1 MNKKTKK
8 RTLSMAL
15 AAALAFSPVQAF
27 AASSD
32 IAGHWAEDVITQW
45 ENAGMI
51 SGYED
56 GTFRPNNSVTRAE
69 FVIMM
74 NNALGLTETGEVSF
88 SDVQPGNW
96 FYNAVAIA
104 VAAGYC
110 SGYEDGTFKPS
121 ATITRAEAAVMIA
134 NAAGLEQDAT
144 GAAGFTDSIPAWAQ
158 GSVGAVVKAGFMSGY
173 PDGTFAANQS
183 ITRAEAVSSLNRVIG
198 GVTANDVVVKEATEI
213 ADQTIDGNLIID
225 AALTDGKVTVK
236 NTTVKGNIVVRGGA
250 ADALTLDGVT
260 LNGKLIVEKEG
271 AEVVLTG
278 ETKIPSVEISAL
290 STLSEDNFKGSVGT
304 ITITKNLDT
313 DKTVKLSVPADKVV
327 LDGTAAVD
335 VNKDIKTVEVTKD
348 AEGSKVYVNKG
359 ATVDTVVADAK
370 ANVSGSGTVK
380 VLEANANG
388 ITVGSS
394 LTVNKTEV
402 AEGIEKPTTSTSGG
416 GGGGGGSSSSS
427 DDDDVV
433 VTPTFVVDGTTN
445 KTWEKA
451 VEAAETTKS
460 ANYKILVKGSATG
473 ITVNDTITFTGKGTL
488 TVQFEDSTNVT
499 ATSLTIN
506 AADAAKIELLDNGSE
521 AKGVQLTTL
530 TVNAPKAT
538 VNNNF
543 AATTTNIQEVSNATF
558 NVKDTA
564 TTINIAKGTV
574 NITGAP
580 TANVNVNG
588 AGPVTVKGTAAN
600 VDVIAGGKNA
610 VVNIAGTVTGT
621 VNNTGTVAT
630 INVVDGANIKTLTAK
645 TGVTYD
651 LKGGTIETLA
661 VGAEAVTVAGA
672 TVNEATVSTGTLT
685 VNSGKVATAT
695 VSGAGTVTGTGT
707 VNTVDV
713 TADGATVNAAN
724 VDTVTLGSGVTA
736 VTIGSKVNML
746 EAKNSA
752 KAKVKFTQGATV
764 GTLVANTAEVEIA
777 DTNGTIKDVVTTQKV
792 TVQDKSQVTGSV
804 TTGGT
809 GQVVDK
815 SDKPVDNVATTKI
828 TKVAKNESSKYKTEY
843 YKGEALD
850 LTGLV
855 LDVTQTVTPAGAT
868 AGTEETKQVAYAGIA
883 TLVTTDFDS
892 SVLGKKNVTLTY
904 AGQTVDLGEFT
915 VKLSQAQFEEEAKA
929 ALAGKVNSIFTE
941 EDNTALTVADTWTN
955 DTLPATLDL
964 TSGGTAKVAW
974 ASGNAEYVKSDVYGA
989 NYKVEVLKAER
1000 DKKVPVTLTATV
1012 TSEDGAY
1019 TATATYTLKI
1029 KAVNQGAMDAWEKD
1043 IASKLTGTV
1052 TVKVDTTA
1060 IDVTNPAKVKE
1071 AITSYLST
1079 ENITASGYTLTVEKV
1094 EPSGDNW
1101 NATLKL
1107 ASTSAA
1113 TVDYV
1118 EKVVTFS
1125 LVDQTAG
1132 AKAELAK
1139 LAGLTSVALPSGT
1152 VAKGETEVT
1161 KVIKGIAQ
1169 EKVAKEYT
1177 VEATNSKFT
1186 PAKDGKSATWE
1197 GTLTVT
1203 NSSVSEDTATSET
1216 ITITATEGQDITFG
1230 TTAISGKTNEF
1241 SNADVTLKAGN
1252 TAFVGLQPG
1261 DDVTSWFVSPNGSLP
1276 AGLKA
1281 KVASLETND
1290 TVLKVTIY
1298 RGTDEADKPLTIAA
1312 TDGPIAL
1319 TATVPAANLKDATS
1333 DLVADGGSSTTID
1346 IKQGNEDIEVQGVAA
1361 AKGHTTLK
1369 ITLKNGAEFEQT
1381 AGAEKTNY
1389 LWNNQAFEGT
1399 ATVSPDQT
1407 SVSIKLSGKDL
1418 EALGSTGIKITIKA
1432 AAFGENVVKA
1442 EDVDTVVY
1450 MTPLADSNVIA
1461 ANIQDT
1467 VTQPP
1472 ISSLYTA
1479 NNIDAADIDSDKLN
1493 VVQINTTDLKEH
1505 KNGPGTL
1512 GHWTGFAVTVPDG
1525 VDTITTV
1532 KYAFVNTE
1540 EELPE
1545 TLSNS
1550 TDVEFVDVSGTKKG
1564 IAFYADITKDGV
1576 KVEHRYAAIQF
1587 FDAQDN
1593 AITPVYKFDMDFT
1606 NSTLAKQGVV
1616 VEASGKDYVIDSANA
1631 ATGAGTIAGGSS
1643 DQITTTTNVS
1653 DFKGYLS
1660 PVADDSTGATIKV
1673 VSAATA
1679 ATITTAEEFDKATDK
1694 DATMENGD
1702 VVVVMSE
1709 DRSVIGK
1716 YTVTVTEGP

>member
-74 NNALGLTETGEVSF
+74 NNALGLTEAGEVSF

-134 NAAGLEQDAT
+134 NASKLEQDAT

-198 GVTANDVVVKEATEI
+198 GVSANDVVVTEATEI
-213 ADQTIDGNLIID
+213 ADQTIEGNLIID

-460 ANYKILVKGSATG
+460 ANYKILVKDKNAVTTSTK
-473 ITVNDTITFTGKGTL
+473 NTITFAGKGTL
-488 TVQFEDSTNVT
+488 TVQFEDG
-499 ATSLTIN
+499 TSIAVGQSLIIN
-506 AADAAKIELLDNGSE
+506 ADNAAKIELMDAGADTNGVALD
-521 AKGVQLTTL
+521 TL
-530 TVNAPKAT
+530 TVKAPKAT

-543 AATTTNIQEVSNATF
+543 KTTTTNVEAVSDATF

-564 TTINIAKGTV
+564 TTINIKQGTV
-574 NITGAP
+574 NVTGAA

-588 AGPVTVKGTAAN
+588 AGPVTVKGTAAK
-600 VDVIAGGKNA
+600 VDVIAGGENA

-815 SDKPVDNVATTKI
+815 SGKPVDNVATTKI
-828 TKVAKNESSKYKTEY
+828 TKVAKNESSNYKTEY

-868 AGTEETKQVAYAGIA
+868 AGTEETKQVAYADIA
-883 TLVTTDFDS
+883 TLVTTNFDS

-929 ALAGKVNSIFTE
+929 DLINAVKSTFKN
-941 EDNTALTVADTWTN
+941 DNYTSVVAPNTSWTA
-955 DTLPATLDL
+955 TLPMQLELAAAGNAT
-964 TSGGTAKVAW
+964 AQVAW
-974 ASGNAEYVKSDVYGA
+974 VSSNTEFVTAEKLGA
-989 NYKVEVLKAER
+989 NYNVKVVKAPR
-1000 DKKVPVTLTATV
+1000 DKTEPVTLTATV
-1012 TSEDGAY
+1012 TSGEY
-1019 TATATYTLKI
+1019 TATVVFTVNVEAENKG
-1029 KAVNQGAMDAWEKD
+1029 AVEKWNG
-1043 IASKLTGTV
+1043 IADKLTGTV
-1052 TVKVDTTA
+1052 EIPVNTATT
-1060 IDVTNPAKVKE
+1060 DLSNPAQAQQAIQGYLDATFKSNITGYTLKVKE
-1071 AITSYLST
+1071 GTM
-1079 ENITASGYTLTVEKV
+1079 EKSGN
-1094 EPSGDNW
+1094 NW
-1101 NATLKL
+1101 NATLRL
-1107 ASTSAA
+1107 ESGSAA
-1113 TVDYV
+1113 ATDYV
-1118 EKVVTFS
+1118 ENVVTFS

-1152 VAKGETEVT
+1152 VAKGEAEVT

-1186 PAKDGKSATWE
+1186 AAEDGKSATWE

-1203 NSSVSEDTATSET
+1203 NSSDGKDKATSET
-1216 ITITATEGQDITFG
+1216 ITIKATEGQDITFG
-1230 TTAISGKTNEF
+1230 AKAISGKTNAF
-1241 SNADVTLKAGN
+1241 SDAEVTLTAGN
-1252 TAFVGLQPG
+1252 TAFVGLQAD
-1261 DDVTSWFVSPNGSLP
+1261 DDVTSWFNLP

-1281 KVASLETND
+1281 KVKSVATTTVEND
-1290 TVLKVTIY
+1290 TLTVTIY
-1298 RGTDEADKPLTIAA
+1298 LPKDTTCAA

-1319 TATVPAANLKDATS
+1319 TATVPAENLENAKS
-1333 DLVADGGSSTTID
+1333 DLVATGSNTTIE
-1346 IKQGNEDIEVQGVAA
+1346 IKQGNENVVIKVSAPAVD
-1361 AKGHTTLK
+1361 GHTTLK
-1369 ITLKNGAEFEQT
+1369 ITLQKGRFDEI
-1381 AGAEKTNY
+1381 AGAKSSNY
-1389 LWNNQAFEGT
+1389 LWNSIPFEGT
-1399 ATVSPDQT
+1399 VTLSDDFKSA
-1407 SVSIKLSGKDL
+1407 SIEL
-1418 EALGSTGIKITIKA
+1418 TGTDFDAVNAQDNDITILA
-1432 AAFGENVVKA
+1432 AAFGDNVVSA
-1442 EDVDTVVY
+1442 EGATAQY

-1461 ANIQDT
+1461 ANIADT

-1479 NNIDAADIDSDKLN
+1479 NNATATGLDDTKVN
-1493 VVQINTTDLKEH
+1493 TVTVETTDLKEH

-1525 VDTITTV
+1525 VDAITTV

-1550 TDVEFVDVSGTKKG
+1550 TDVEFVDVDGTKKG

-1587 FDAQDN
+1587 CDAQGN
-1593 AITPVYKFDMDFT
+1593 AITPVYKFDMNFT
-1606 NSTLAKQGVV
+1606 GSDWAAQGVE
-1616 VEASGKDYVIDSANA
+1616 VEASSKDYMIDGANA
-1631 ATGAGTIAGGSS
+1631 ATGAGTITSGDS
-1643 DQITTTTNVS
+1643 DKITTTTNVS

-1660 PVADDSTGATIKV
+1660 AVAPDSEGAEIKV
-1673 VSAATA
+1673 VAAATA
-1679 ATITTAEEFDKATDK
+1679 GTITTAEEFDKATDK
-1694 DATMENGD
+1694 GGTMENGD
-1702 VVVVMSE
+1702 VVVVMSA

-1716 YTVTVTEGP
+1716 YVVTVE

>member
-45 ENAGMI
+45 ENAGKI

-74 NNALGLTETGEVSF
+74 NNALGLTEAGEVSF

-158 GSVGAVVKAGFMSGY
+158 GSVGAVVNAGFMSGY

-198 GVTANDVVVKEATEI
+198 GVTANDVVVTEATEI

-313 DKTVKLSVPADKVV
+313 DKTVKLSVAADKLV

-335 VNKDIKTVEVTKD
+335 VNKDIKTVEITKD

-359 ATVDTVVADAK
+359 ATVDTVIADAK

-433 VTPTFVVDGTTN
+433 VTPTFVVDGTSG
-445 KTWEKA
+445 KTWADAVNAANKA
-451 VEAAETTKS
+451 TS

-488 TVQFEDSTNVT
+488 TVQFEDGTNVT

-600 VDVIAGGKNA
+600 VDVIAGGENA
-610 VVNIAGTVTGT
+610 VVNIAGTVTG
-621 VNNTGTVAT
+621 VINNSDKAAT
-630 INVVDGANIKTLTAK
+630 INVEDGANITNLATKACATYNVKGGKVGTLDLTTAP
-645 TGVTYD
+645 TGVTAT
-651 LKGGTIETLA
+651 GGTIDTLKLDA
-661 VGAEAVTVAGA
+661 NNLTVAGA
-672 TVNEATVSTGTLT
+672 TVNNATVSIGTLT
-685 VNSGKVATAT
+685 VDSGNVAKAT
-695 VSGAGTVTGTGT
+695 VTGAATITGKGTVGTVTL
-707 VNTVDV
+707 D
-713 TADGATVNAAN
+713 
-724 VDTVTLGSGVTA
+724 SGVTA
-736 VTIGSKVNML
+736 VTIGSKVDML

-752 KAKVKFTQGATV
+752 KATVKFTQGATV

-815 SDKPVDNVATTKI
+815 SGKPVDNVATTKI
-828 TKVAKNESSKYKTEY
+828 TKVAKNESSNYKTEY
-843 YKGEALD
+843 YKGQELD

-855 LDVTQTVTPAGAT
+855 LDVTQTVTPAGGT
-868 AGTEETKQVAYAGIA
+868 AGKEETEPVAYADIA
-883 TLVTTDFDS
+883 TLVTISGYNKDS
-892 SVLGKKNVTLTY
+892 IGTQKVTLTY

-941 EDNTALTVADTWTN
+941 EDNTALTVADKWTN

-1525 VDTITTV
+1525 VDAITTV

-1587 FDAQDN
+1587 CDAQGN

-1606 NSTLAKQGVV
+1606 GSNWAAQGVE
-1616 VEASGKDYVIDSANA
+1616 VEASSKDYVIDSANA
-1631 ATGAGTIAGGSS
+1631 ATGAGTITSGDS
-1643 DQITTTTNVS
+1643 DKITTSTTVS
-1653 DFKGYLS
+1653 EFKSYLS
-1660 PVADDSTGATIKV
+1660 AVAPDSEDAEIKV
-1673 VSAATA
+1673 VAAATA

-1702 VVVVMSE
+1702 VVVVMSA

-1716 YTVTVTEGP
+1716 YVVTVE

>member
-1 MNKKTKK
+1 
-8 RTLSMAL
+8 MAL

-158 GSVGAVVKAGFMSGY
+158 GSVGAVVNAGFMSGY

-198 GVTANDVVVKEATEI
+198 GVTANDVVVTEATEI

-313 DKTVKLSVPADKVV
+313 DKTVKLSVAADKLV

-335 VNKDIKTVEVTKD
+335 VNKDIKTVEITKD

-359 ATVDTVVADAK
+359 ATVDTVIADAK

-460 ANYKILVKGSATG
+460 ANYKILVKDKNAVTTSTK
-473 ITVNDTITFTGKGTL
+473 NTITFAGKGTL
-488 TVQFEDSTNVT
+488 TVQFEDG
-499 ATSLTIN
+499 TSIAAGQSLIIN
-506 AADAAKIELLDNGSE
+506 ADNAAKIELMDAGADTNGVALD
-521 AKGVQLTTL
+521 TL
-530 TVNAPKAT
+530 TVKAPKAT

-543 AATTTNIQEVSNATF
+543 KTTTTNVEAVSDATF

-564 TTINIAKGTV
+564 TTINIKQGTV
-574 NITGAP
+574 NVTGAA

-588 AGPVTVKGTAAN
+588 AGPVTVKGTAAK
-600 VDVIAGGKNA
+600 VDVIAGGENA

-621 VNNTGTVAT
+621 VNNTGTAAT
-630 INVVDGANIKTLTAK
+630 INVVDGANITNLATKASATYNVKGGKVGTLDLTAAPA
-645 TGVTYD
+645 GVTAT
-651 LKGGTIETLA
+651 GGTIDTLKLDA
-661 VGAEAVTVAGA
+661 SNLTVAGA
-672 TVNEATVSTGTLT
+672 TVNNATVSIGTLT
-685 VNSGKVATAT
+685 VDSGSVAKAT
-695 VSGAGTVTGTGT
+695 VTGAATITGKGTVGTVTL
-707 VNTVDV
+707 D
-713 TADGATVNAAN
+713 
-724 VDTVTLGSGVTA
+724 SGVTA

-752 KAKVKFTQGATV
+752 KATVKFTQGATV

-815 SDKPVDNVATTKI
+815 SGKPVDNVATTKI
-828 TKVAKNESSKYKTEY
+828 TKVVKNESSKYKTEY

-868 AGTEETKQVAYAGIA
+868 AGTEETKQVAYADIA

-929 ALAGKVNSIFTE
+929 ALAADSKITALFTE
-941 EDNTALTVADTWTN
+941 EEGTVAVVDKG
-955 DTLPATLDL
+955 DAELLPATVTLA
-964 TSGGTAKVAW
+964 SGGTAQVSW
-974 ASGNAEYVKSDVYGA
+974 ASGDATYVKADKYGA
-989 NYKVEVLKAER
+989 DYRAEVLESARDEQKA
-1000 DKKVPVTLTATV
+1000 VTLTATV
-1012 TSEDGAY
+1012 TSGDGY
-1019 TATATYTLKI
+1019 TTTVTYTFKI
-1029 KAVNQGAMDAWEKD
+1029 NAVNQGAMDAWETN
-1043 IASKLTGTV
+1043 IASELTGTV

-1071 AITSYLST
+1071 AIEGYLTDNSIEAASYD
-1079 ENITASGYTLTVEKV
+1079 LTVVKV
-1094 EPSGDNW
+1094 EQSGDNW

-1107 ASTSAA
+1107 AAQSGGDT
-1113 TVDYV
+1113 DYV

-1152 VAKGETEVT
+1152 VAKGEADVT
-1161 KVIKGIAQ
+1161 TAIQGIAQ

-1186 PAKDGKSATWE
+1186 AAEDGKSATWE

-1203 NSSVSEDTATSET
+1203 NSSDGKDKATSET
-1216 ITITATEGQDITFG
+1216 ITIKATEGQDITFG
-1230 TTAISGKTNEF
+1230 AKAISGKTNAF
-1241 SNADVTLKAGN
+1241 SDAEVTLTAGN
-1252 TAFVGLQPG
+1252 TAFVGLQAD
-1261 DDVTSWFVSPNGSLP
+1261 DDVTSWFNLP

-1281 KVASLETND
+1281 KVKSVTTTTVEND
-1290 TVLKVTIY
+1290 TLTVTIY
-1298 RGTDEADKPLTIAA
+1298 LPKDTTCAA
-1312 TDGPIAL
+1312 TEGAIPL
-1319 TATVPAANLKDATS
+1319 TATVPQANLKDATS
-1333 DLVADGGSSTTID
+1333 DLVANGSSTTIQ
-1346 IKQGNEDIEVQGVAA
+1346 ITQGNEDVKIKVSAPAV
-1361 AKGHTTLK
+1361 KGHTTLK
-1369 ITLKNGAEFEQT
+1369 ITLKDGQFDGT
-1381 AGAEKTNY
+1381 AGTVKTNY
-1389 LWNNQAFEGT
+1389 LWNGIEFQGNVKLSADSKS
-1399 ATVSPDQT
+1399 ATIT
-1407 SVSIKLSGKDL
+1407 LSGKDL
-1418 EALGSTGIKITIKA
+1418 DAVNVQDNDITILA
-1432 AAFGENVVKA
+1432 AAFGDNVVSA
-1442 EDVDTVVY
+1442 EGATAQY

-1461 ANIQDT
+1461 ANIADT

-1479 NNIDAADIDSDKLN
+1479 NNATATGLDDTKVN
-1493 VVQINTTDLKEH
+1493 TVTVETTDLKEH

-1532 KYAFVNTE
+1532 KYAFVNTA

-1545 TLSNS
+1545 TLSKS
-1550 TDVEFVDVSGTKKG
+1550 TNVEFVDAAGTKKG

-1631 ATGAGTIAGGSS
+1631 ATGAGTITSGDS
-1643 DQITTTTNVS
+1643 DKITTNTTVS
-1653 DFKGYLS
+1653 EFKGYLS
-1660 PVADDSTGATIKV
+1660 AVAPDSEDAEIKV
-1673 VSAATA
+1673 VAAATA
-1679 ATITTAEEFDKATDK
+1679 GTITTAEEFDKATDK
-1694 DATMENGD
+1694 DANMENGD
-1702 VVVVMSE
+1702 VVVVMSA

>member
-74 NNALGLTETGEVSF
+74 NNALGLTEAGEVSF

-198 GVTANDVVVKEATEI
+198 GVSANDVVVKEATEI

-225 AALTDGKVTVK
+225 AALTDGKVVVK

-304 ITITKNLDT
+304 ITVTKNLDT
-313 DKTVKLSVPADKVV
+313 DKTVKLSVAADKLV

-335 VNKDIKTVEVTKD
+335 VNKDIKTVEITKD

-359 ATVDTVVADAK
+359 ATVDTVIADAK

-402 AEGIEKPTTSTSGG
+402 AEGVEKPTTSTSGG

-488 TVQFEDSTNVT
+488 TVQFEDGTNVT

-506 AADAAKIELLDNGSE
+506 AANAAKIELLDNAPN
-521 AKGVQLTTL
+521 AKGANFTTL
-530 TVNAPKAT
+530 TVDAPKAT

-543 AATTTNIQEVSNATF
+543 AATTTNINRVSDATF

-564 TTINIAKGTV
+564 PTIYIKQGTV
-574 NITGAP
+574 NVTGDAK
-580 TANVNVNG
+580 ANVKVNG
-588 AGPVTVKGTAAN
+588 AGTVTVKGTVASVDVDAAGSGATVNIAAN
-600 VDVIAGGKNA
+600 VAGD
-610 VVNIAGTVTGT
+610 I
-621 VNNTGTVAT
+621 NNTGTAAT
-630 INVVDGANIKTLTAK
+630 INVVDGANITNLETKAKATYNVKGGKVGTLDLTTAPA
-645 TGVTYD
+645 GVTAT
-651 LKGGTIETLA
+651 GGTIDTATVAGSTL
-661 VGAEAVTVAGA
+661 TVAGA
-672 TVNEATVSTGTLT
+672 TVNNATVSTGKLT

-707 VNTVDV
+707 V
-713 TADGATVNAAN
+713 G
-724 VDTVTLGSGVTA
+724 TVTLDSGVTA
-736 VTIGSKVNML
+736 VTIGSKVDML
-746 EAKNSA
+746 EAKNSV
-752 KAKVKFTQGATV
+752 KATVTFTQGATV

-777 DTNGTIKDVVTTQKV
+777 DTNGSIKDIVTTKKV
-792 TVQDKSQVTGSV
+792 TVADASQVTGSI
-804 TTGGT
+804 TLGDGGS
-809 GQVVDK
+809 VVDK
-815 SDKPVDNVATTKI
+815 GGAKVTTVATTEI
-828 TKVAKNESSKYKTEY
+828 TAVAKNASSTYKTEY
-843 YKGEALD
+843 YKDEALD

-855 LDVTQTVTPAGAT
+855 LDVTQTVTPAGGT
-868 AGTEETKQVAYAGIA
+868 AGTEETKQVAYADIA

-929 ALAGKVNSIFTE
+929 ALAADSKITALFTE
-941 EDNTALTVADTWTN
+941 EEGTVAVVDKG
-955 DTLPATLDL
+955 DAELLPATVTLA
-964 TSGGTAKVAW
+964 SGGTAQVSW
-974 ASGNAEYVKSDVYGA
+974 ASGDATYVKADKYGA
-989 NYKVEVLKAER
+989 DYRAEVLESARDEQKA
-1000 DKKVPVTLTATV
+1000 VTLTATV
-1012 TSEDGAY
+1012 TSGDGY
-1019 TATATYTLKI
+1019 TTTVTYTFKI
-1029 KAVNQGAMDAWEKD
+1029 NAVNQGAMDAWETN
-1043 IASKLTGTV
+1043 IASELTGTV

-1071 AITSYLST
+1071 AIEGYLTDNSIEAASYD
-1079 ENITASGYTLTVEKV
+1079 LTVVKV
-1094 EPSGDNW
+1094 EQSGDNW

-1107 ASTSAA
+1107 AAQSGGDT
-1113 TVDYV
+1113 DYV

-1152 VAKGETEVT
+1152 IAGGSMQSDVETVIKADATKLIDSEKYEVT
-1161 KVIKGIAQ
+1161 VATTSCTEADGTVTWKGKI
-1169 EKVAKEYT
+1169 T
-1177 VEATNSKFT
+1177 VTSKGADSATNK
-1186 PAKDGKSATWE
+1186 ATDA
-1197 GTLTVT
+1197 
-1203 NSSVSEDTATSET
+1203 EDR
-1216 ITITATEGQDITFG
+1216 TITATEGQDITFKAA
-1230 TTAISGKTNEF
+1230 TISGKTNAF
-1241 SNADVTLKAGN
+1241 SDADVTLTAGN
-1252 TAFVGLQPG
+1252 TAFV
-1261 DDVTSWFVSPNGSLP
+1261 DVTTDADVTSWFNLP

-1281 KVASLETND
+1281 KVKSVTTTTVEND
-1290 TVLKVTIY
+1290 TLTVTIY
-1298 RGTDEADKPLTIAA
+1298 LPKDTTCAA
-1312 TDGPIAL
+1312 TEGAIAL
-1319 TATVPAANLKDATS
+1319 TATVPQENLKDATS
-1333 DLVADGGSSTTID
+1333 DLVATGSSTTIQ
-1346 IKQGNEDIEVQGVAA
+1346 ITQGNENVVIKVSAPAV
-1361 AKGHTTLK
+1361 KGHTTLK
-1369 ITLKNGAEFEQT
+1369 ITLQNGQFDGT
-1381 AGAEKTNY
+1381 AGKVKSNY
-1389 LWNNQAFEGT
+1389 LWNDRPFEG
-1399 ATVSPDQT
+1399 
-1407 SVSIKLSGKDL
+1407 SVELSTDSKSAIITLSGKDL
-1418 EALGSTGIKITIKA
+1418 DAVNVQDNDITILA
-1432 AAFGENVVKA
+1432 AAFGDNVVSA
-1442 EDVDTVVY
+1442 EGATAQY
-1450 MTPLADSNVIA
+1450 MTPLEDDNVIA

-1467 VTQPP
+1467 ITQPP
-1472 ISSLYTA
+1472 IGTLHTGNTA
-1479 NNIDAADIDSDKLN
+1479 TATGLDDTE
-1493 VVQINTTDLKEH
+1493 VNTVTITTTELKEH
-1505 KNGPGTL
+1505 KNGADTL

-1525 VDTITTV
+1525 TEDVIKTV
-1532 KYAFVNTE
+1532 KYAFVKTAG
-1540 EELPE
+1540 ELPE
-1545 TLSNS
+1545 TLSKS
-1550 TDVEFVDVSGTKKG
+1550 TNVEFVDEDGLKKG

-1593 AITPVYKFDMDFT
+1593 AITPVYKFDMDFSSSTIAGQDATVTSEQYTVDQEASTIVGGTAAIETTTTVSAFLDNVTKTDT
-1606 NSTLAKQGVV
+1606 NAQYIVVAK
-1616 VEASGKDYVIDSANA
+1616 ETPDITNAETFDKTKASGKKEDVEFMAE
-1631 ATGAGTIAGGSS
+1631 
-1643 DQITTTTNVS
+1643 
-1653 DFKGYLS
+1653 
-1660 PVADDSTGATIKV
+1660 DDKL
-1673 VSAATA
+1673 
-1679 ATITTAEEFDKATDK
+1679 
-1694 DATMENGD
+1694 
-1702 VVVVMSE
+1702 VVMSE
-1709 DRSVIGK
+1709 DRSVIK
-1716 YTVTVTEGP
+1716 TYTITVNNPGA

>member
-1 MNKKTKK
+1 
-8 RTLSMAL
+8 MAL

-158 GSVGAVVKAGFMSGY
+158 GSVGAVVNAGFMSGY

-198 GVTANDVVVKEATEI
+198 GVTANDVVVTEATEI

-313 DKTVKLSVPADKVV
+313 DKTVKLSVAADKLV

-335 VNKDIKTVEVTKD
+335 VNKDIKTVEITKD

-359 ATVDTVVADAK
+359 ATVDTVIADAK

-460 ANYKILVKGSATG
+460 ANYKILVKDKNAVTTSTK
-473 ITVNDTITFTGKGTL
+473 NTITFAGKGTL
-488 TVQFEDSTNVT
+488 TVQFEDG
-499 ATSLTIN
+499 TSIAAGQSLIIN
-506 AADAAKIELLDNGSE
+506 ADNAAKIELMDAGADTNGVALD
-521 AKGVQLTTL
+521 TL
-530 TVNAPKAT
+530 TVKAPKAT

-543 AATTTNIQEVSNATF
+543 KTTTTNVEAVSDATF

-564 TTINIAKGTV
+564 TTINIKQGTV
-574 NITGAP
+574 NVTGAA

-588 AGPVTVKGTAAN
+588 AGPVTVKGTAAK
-600 VDVIAGGKNA
+600 VDVIAGGENA

-621 VNNTGTVAT
+621 VNNTGTAAT
-630 INVVDGANIKTLTAK
+630 INVVDGANITNLATKASATYNVKGGKVGTLDLTAAPA
-645 TGVTYD
+645 GVTAT
-651 LKGGTIETLA
+651 GGTIDTLKLDA
-661 VGAEAVTVAGA
+661 SNLTVAGA
-672 TVNEATVSTGTLT
+672 TVNNATVSIGTLT
-685 VNSGKVATAT
+685 VDSGSVAKAT
-695 VSGAGTVTGTGT
+695 VTGAATITGKGTVGTVTL
-707 VNTVDV
+707 D
-713 TADGATVNAAN
+713 
-724 VDTVTLGSGVTA
+724 SGVTA

-752 KAKVKFTQGATV
+752 KATVKFTQGATV

-815 SDKPVDNVATTKI
+815 SGKPVDNVATTKI
-828 TKVAKNESSKYKTEY
+828 TKVVKNESSKYKTEY

-868 AGTEETKQVAYAGIA
+868 AGTEETKQVAYADIA

-929 ALAGKVNSIFTE
+929 ALAADSKITALFTE
-941 EDNTALTVADTWTN
+941 EEGTVAVVDKG
-955 DTLPATLDL
+955 DAELLPATVTLA
-964 TSGGTAKVAW
+964 SGGTAQVSW
-974 ASGNAEYVKSDVYGA
+974 ASGDATYVKADKYGA
-989 NYKVEVLKAER
+989 DYRAEVLESARDEQKA
-1000 DKKVPVTLTATV
+1000 VTLTATV
-1012 TSEDGAY
+1012 TSGDGY
-1019 TATATYTLKI
+1019 TTTVTYTFKI
-1029 KAVNQGAMDAWEKD
+1029 NAVNQGAMDAWETN
-1043 IASKLTGTV
+1043 IASELTGTV

-1071 AITSYLST
+1071 AIEGYLTDNSIEAASYD
-1079 ENITASGYTLTVEKV
+1079 LTVVKV
-1094 EPSGDNW
+1094 EQSGDNW

-1107 ASTSAA
+1107 AAQSGGDT
-1113 TVDYV
+1113 DYV

-1152 VAKGETEVT
+1152 IAGGSMQDGVEAVIKADATKLIDSEKYEVT
-1161 KVIKGIAQ
+1161 VATTSCDEAEGTVTWKGKI
-1169 EKVAKEYT
+1169 T
-1177 VEATNSKFT
+1177 VTSKGADSATNK
-1186 PAKDGKSATWE
+1186 ATDA
-1197 GTLTVT
+1197 
-1203 NSSVSEDTATSET
+1203 EDR
-1216 ITITATEGQDITFG
+1216 TITATEGQDITFG
-1230 TTAISGKTNEF
+1230 AKAISGKTNAF
-1241 SNADVTLKAGN
+1241 SDAEVTLTAGN
-1252 TAFVGLQPG
+1252 TAFVGLKAD
-1261 DDVTSWFVSPNGSLP
+1261 DDVTSWFVSPNGNLP
-1276 AGLKA
+1276 SGLKA
-1281 KVASLETND
+1281 KVKSVTTTTVEND
-1290 TVLKVTIY
+1290 TLTVTIY
-1298 RGTDEADKPLTIAA
+1298 LPKDTTCAA
-1312 TDGPIAL
+1312 TEGAIAL
-1319 TATVPAANLKDATS
+1319 TATVPQENLKNAKS
-1333 DLVADGGSSTTID
+1333 DLVATGSNTTIE
-1346 IKQGNEDIEVQGVAA
+1346 IKHANEDIKVQNVTAA
-1361 AKGHTTLK
+1361 EGSTTFK
-1369 ITLKNGAEFEQT
+1369 ITLTNGTFDQT
-1381 AGAEKTNY
+1381 EGAKAANY
-1389 LWNNQAFEGT
+1389 LWNGTKFTGT
-1399 ATVSPDQT
+1399 AKVSDDKK
-1407 SVSIKLSGKDL
+1407 SVSIALSKDDKK
-1418 EALGSTGIKITIKA
+1418 ALGLTGIGITIKGA
-1432 AAFGENVVKA
+1432 VFGESVVTAENVTVEYMLTQLTKDNLVKANIDDPKAEANVPEGKLFTEHKIELDGTLSADTINVVK
-1442 EDVDTVVY
+1442 
-1450 MTPLADSNVIA
+1450 
-1461 ANIQDT
+1461 
-1467 VTQPP
+1467 VTTTG
-1472 ISSLYTA
+1472 L
-1479 NNIDAADIDSDKLN
+1479 
-1493 VVQINTTDLKEH
+1493 VQH
-1505 KNGPGTL
+1505 KNNTGLGTA
-1512 GHWTGFAVTVPDG
+1512 GYWTGFAVIAPAGAEKMNYTFSDDKADLDG
-1525 VDTITTV
+1525 EPAHKNENLEVAVDGGTKEGIGF
-1532 KYAFVNTE
+1532 FVNV
-1540 EELPE
+1540 
-1545 TLSNS
+1545 
-1550 TDVEFVDVSGTKKG
+1550 TDPGPDVKKYGAVQFCDASG
-1564 IAFYADITKDGV
+1564 
-1576 KVEHRYAAIQF
+1576 
-1587 FDAQDN
+1587 N
-1593 AITPVYKFDMDFT
+1593 AITPVYKFEIDLSGVKHA
-1606 NSTLAKQGVV
+1606 NKGVV
-1616 VEASGKDYVIDSANA
+1616 IATAGAYEVANA
-1631 ATGAGTIAGGSS
+1631 ETAALPDGAGTIT
-1643 DQITTTTNVS
+1643 ITGAAPTATALVDALKVTL
-1653 DFKGYLS
+1653 DE
-1660 PVADDSTGATIKV
+1660 DSTGATLKV
-1673 VSAATA
+1673 VASTGVGDVQDAYKFDDATA
-1679 ATITTAEEFDKATDK
+1679 ESDDVET
-1694 DATMENGD
+1694 GD
-1702 VVVVMSE
+1702 VLFVLSA
-1709 DRSVIGK
+1709 DRSVVGK
-1716 YTVTVTEGP
+1716 YTITVNPGA

>member
-1 MNKKTKK
+1 
-8 RTLSMAL
+8 MAL

-158 GSVGAVVKAGFMSGY
+158 GSVGAVVNAGFMSGY

-198 GVTANDVVVKEATEI
+198 GVTANDVVVTEATEI

-313 DKTVKLSVPADKVV
+313 DKTVKLSVAADKLV

-335 VNKDIKTVEVTKD
+335 VNKDIKTVEITKD

-359 ATVDTVVADAK
+359 ATVDTVIADAK

-460 ANYKILVKGSATG
+460 ANYKILVKDKNAVTTSTK
-473 ITVNDTITFTGKGTL
+473 NTITFAGKGTL
-488 TVQFEDSTNVT
+488 TVQFEDG
-499 ATSLTIN
+499 TSIAAGQSLIIN
-506 AADAAKIELLDNGSE
+506 ADNAAKIELMDAGADTNGVALD
-521 AKGVQLTTL
+521 TL
-530 TVNAPKAT
+530 TVKAPKAT

-543 AATTTNIQEVSNATF
+543 KTTTTNVEAVSDATF

-564 TTINIAKGTV
+564 TTINIKQGTV
-574 NITGAP
+574 NVTGAA

-588 AGPVTVKGTAAN
+588 AGPVTVKGTAAK
-600 VDVIAGGKNA
+600 VDVIAGGENA

-621 VNNTGTVAT
+621 VNNTGTAAT
-630 INVVDGANIKTLTAK
+630 INVVDGANITNLATKASATYNVKGGKVGTLDLTAAPA
-645 TGVTYD
+645 GVTAT
-651 LKGGTIETLA
+651 GGTIDTLKLDA
-661 VGAEAVTVAGA
+661 SNLTVAGA
-672 TVNEATVSTGTLT
+672 TVNNATVSIGTLT
-685 VNSGKVATAT
+685 VDSGSVAKAT
-695 VSGAGTVTGTGT
+695 VTGAATITGKGTVGTVTL
-707 VNTVDV
+707 D
-713 TADGATVNAAN
+713 
-724 VDTVTLGSGVTA
+724 SGVTA

-752 KAKVKFTQGATV
+752 KATVKFTQGATV

-815 SDKPVDNVATTKI
+815 SGKPVDNVATTKI
-828 TKVAKNESSKYKTEY
+828 TKVVKNESSKYKTEY

-868 AGTEETKQVAYAGIA
+868 AGTEETKQVAYADIA

-929 ALAGKVNSIFTE
+929 ALAADSKITALFTE
-941 EDNTALTVADTWTN
+941 EEGTVAVVDKG
-955 DTLPATLDL
+955 DAELLPATVTLA
-964 TSGGTAKVAW
+964 SGGTAQVSW
-974 ASGNAEYVKSDVYGA
+974 ASGDATYVKADKYGA
-989 NYKVEVLKAER
+989 DYRAEVLESARDEQKA
-1000 DKKVPVTLTATV
+1000 VTLTATV
-1012 TSEDGAY
+1012 TSGDGY
-1019 TATATYTLKI
+1019 TTTVTYTFKI
-1029 KAVNQGAMDAWEKD
+1029 NAVNQGAMDAWETN
-1043 IASKLTGTV
+1043 IASELTGTV

-1071 AITSYLST
+1071 AIEGYLTDNSIEAASYD
-1079 ENITASGYTLTVEKV
+1079 LTVVKV
-1094 EPSGDNW
+1094 EQSGGNW
-1101 NATLKL
+1101 NATLRL
-1107 ASTSAA
+1107 ASDSAA
-1113 TVDYV
+1113 ATDYV
-1118 EKVVTFS
+1118 ENVVTFS
-1125 LVDQTAG
+1125 LVDQAAG
-1132 AKAELAK
+1132 AKTELAK
-1139 LAGLTSVALPSGT
+1139 LDALKTVALPSGT
-1152 VAKGETEVT
+1152 IAGGSMQDGVEAVIKADATKLIDSEKYEVT
-1161 KVIKGIAQ
+1161 VATTSCDEAEGTVTWKGKI
-1169 EKVAKEYT
+1169 T
-1177 VEATNSKFT
+1177 VTSKGADSATNK
-1186 PAKDGKSATWE
+1186 ATDA
-1197 GTLTVT
+1197 
-1203 NSSVSEDTATSET
+1203 EDR
-1216 ITITATEGQDITFG
+1216 TITATEGQDITFG
-1230 TTAISGKTNEF
+1230 AKTISGKTNAF
-1241 SNADVTLKAGN
+1241 SDADVTLTAGN
-1252 TAFVGLQPG
+1252 TAFVGVEPE
-1261 DDVTSWFVSPNGSLP
+1261 DDVTSWFVSPNGNLP

-1281 KVASLETND
+1281 KVKSLGTND
-1290 TVLKVTIY
+1290 TVLTVTIY
-1298 RGTDEADKPLTIAA
+1298 LPKDTTCAA
-1312 TDGPIAL
+1312 TEDAIAL
-1319 TATVPAANLKDATS
+1319 TATVPQENLKNAKS
-1333 DLVADGGSSTTID
+1333 DLVATGSNTTIE
-1346 IKQGNEDIEVQGVAA
+1346 IKHANEDIKVQNVTAA
-1361 AKGHTTLK
+1361 EGSTTFK
-1369 ITLKNGAEFEQT
+1369 ITLKNGTFDQTEGAKAE
-1381 AGAEKTNY
+1381 NY
-1389 LWNNQAFEGT
+1389 LWNGTKFTGT
-1399 ATVSPDQT
+1399 AKVSDDQK
-1407 SVSIKLSGKDL
+1407 SVSIALSKDDKK
-1418 EALGSTGIKITIKA
+1418 ALGLTGIGITIKGA
-1432 AAFGENVVKA
+1432 VFGESVVTAENVTVEYMLTQLTKDNLVPANIDDPNVETGLYDSHNIQLVDDTLSTDSVNVVK
-1442 EDVDTVVY
+1442 VL
-1450 MTPLADSNVIA
+1450 TPGL
-1461 ANIQDT
+1461 
-1467 VTQPP
+1467 
-1472 ISSLYTA
+1472 
-1479 NNIDAADIDSDKLN
+1479 
-1493 VVQINTTDLKEH
+1493 VQH
-1505 KNGPGTL
+1505 KNRTGTGTPGY
-1512 GHWTGFAVTVPDG
+1512 WTGFAVVAPEGAEKMNYTFSDDKADLDKELAHKNQTLEDAVDG
-1525 VDTITTV
+1525 STGKGIGF
-1532 KYAFVNTE
+1532 FVNVTN
-1540 EELPE
+1540 P
-1545 TLSNS
+1545 SP
-1550 TDVEFVDVSGTKKG
+1550 DAKKYG
-1564 IAFYADITKDGV
+1564 AV
-1576 KVEHRYAAIQF
+1576 QF
-1587 FDAQDN
+1587 CDAEGN
-1593 AITPVYKFDMDFT
+1593 AITGVYKFEIDLSGVTHANKGVEIATTGSYEVTGADTAALPAGTGAIEFT
-1606 NSTLAKQGVV
+1606 GNAPTPTDLVTALEATLT
-1616 VEASGKDYVIDSANA
+1616 EDSAKA
-1631 ATGAGTIAGGSS
+1631 
-1643 DQITTTTNVS
+1643 
-1653 DFKGYLS
+1653 KL
-1660 PVADDSTGATIKV
+1660 KV
-1673 VSAATA
+1673 VSSTNAASVNDAYTFDDATA
-1679 ATITTAEEFDKATDK
+1679 EADTVET
-1694 DATMENGD
+1694 GD
-1702 VVVVMSE
+1702 VLFVLSA
-1709 DRSVIGK
+1709 DRSVVGK
-1716 YTVTVTEGP
+1716 YTITVTPGA